1 MPTDTIVALSS
12 GAPPSGVAIV
22 RVSGAAAR
30 PLVES
35 IFGHLPE
42 PRRLTLSPITLGDK
56 IVDRGL
62 VAWFPAPHS
71 FTGEDCAEL
80 HLHGSPAVVR
90 SVLRALSGRPGLR
103 LARFLAL
110 ALQLTLWG
118 AAPVADAML
127 DRASASAVIP
137 LESHHQDPHPRP
149 HGPDCALCHFIH
161 LFAAPVASAPS
172 LSVALLR
179 ADGEPLFIAQPFA
192 AGPILSPLPR
202 GPPTLS

>member
-1 MPTDTIVALSS
+1 MSHRVAAPCRSS
-12 GAPPSGVAIV
+12 SLREG
-22 RVSGAAAR
+22 
-30 PLVES
+30 
-35 IFGHLPE
+35 
-42 PRRLTLSPITLGDK
+42 
-56 IVDRGL
+56 
-62 VAWFPAPHS
+62 
-71 FTGEDCAEL
+71 
-80 HLHGSPAVVR
+80 R
-90 SVLRALSGRPGLR
+90 SSRPGLR